1 MNACVFMGDRVF
13 VCVGVLACAYI
24 QGSKGVRCPLMLP
37 AFTIN
42 LGFLSELVAQFEDL
56 GLQVY
61 GEHMN
66 IASKL

>member
-1 MNACVFMGDRVF
+1 MHVSLWVIEYL
-13 VCVGVLACAYI
+13 VCVCVLACAYI
-24 QGSKGVRCPLMLP
+24 QGSEGVRCPLMLP

-61 GEHMN
+61 GEHMS